1 MGRQGINEL
10 KILIYHNRMIISTA
24 SEREAKSSRVLLLS
38 TCWKIIEER
47 AKISEERWRDHFLLQ
62 VV

>member
-10 KILIYHNRMIISTA
+10 KILIYCNRMIMSTA
-24 SEREAKSSRVLLLS
+24 SEREAESSTVLLLS
-38 TCWKIIEER
+38 TCWKIIEET
-47 AKISEERWRDHFLLQ
+47 AKISEERWRHHFLLQ

>member
-10 KILIYHNRMIISTA
+10 KTLIYCNRMIMSTA
-24 SEREAKSSRVLLLS
+24 SEREAKSSTVLLLS
-38 TCWKIIEER
+38 TCWKIIEET

>member
-1 MGRQGINEL
+1 
-10 KILIYHNRMIISTA
+10 MIMSTA
-24 SEREAKSSRVLLLS
+24 SEREAESSTVLLLS
-38 TCWKIIEER
+38 TCWKIIEET

>member
-10 KILIYHNRMIISTA
+10 KILIYRNRMIMSTA
-24 SEREAKSSRVLLLS
+24 SEREVESSRVLLLS
-38 TCWKIIEER
+38 TCWKIKEET
-47 AKISEERWRDHFLLQ
+47 AKICEERWKDHFLLQ